1 MAESFDVLTPL
12 VTPFDADGELDVA
25 GLESLVRHVSAA
37 GVDGIVPCGTTGEF
51 ETLSPEEYR
60 TVVRTATET
69 APDDCRVIVGTA
81 ATDVPTVHD
90 RMAFA
95 AEQGADST
103 LVVPSYYGGQASEAG
118 NEAFFDAALA
128 DAPLPVYLYNIP
140 GAVGQKLSVETVAAL
155 AESDAVAGLKDS
167 SGDLPYVTS
176 VLDRTPEDFTVYQ
189 GHDGLFVP
197 SLVLG
202 GDGGVSA
209 LSHLLFDDLERAGTA
224 VASGD
229 VAQARAVQRDVL
241 SPLSEACAE
250 FGFAPTVKAL
260 LADRGVIAHAAVRP
274 PRTSLSPDAVAS
286 VTERLE

>member
-12 VTPFDADGELDVA
+12 VTPFDADGDLDVA
-25 GLESLVRHVSAA
+25 GLESLVRHVAAA

-51 ETLSPEEYR
+51 ETLSPQEYR

-69 APDDCRVIVGTA
+69 ASNDCRVIVGTA
-81 ATDVPTVHD
+81 ATDVETVHD
-90 RMAFA
+90 RMQFA

-103 LVVPSYYGGQASEAG
+103 LVVPPYYGGQASGAG
-118 NEAFFDAALA
+118 NEAFFEAVLA

-140 GAVGQKLSVETVAAL
+140 EAVGQELSVETVAAL
-155 AESDAVAGLKDS
+155 AESDTVAGLKDS
-167 SGDLPYVTS
+167 SGDLPYVTA
-176 VLDRTPEDFTVYQ
+176 VLNRTPEDFTVYQ

-209 LSHLLFDDLERAGTA
+209 LSHLLSSELERAGTA
-224 VASGD
+224 VANGD
-229 VAQARAVQRDVL
+229 VAEARTVQREIL

-260 LADRGVIAHAAVRP
+260 LADRGIIAHATVRP
-274 PRTSLSPDAVAS
+274 PRDSLSPDAVES
-286 VTERLE
+286 VTGML

>member
-12 VTPFDADGELDVA
+12 VTPFDADGDLDIA

-51 ETLSPEEYR
+51 ETLSPGEYR
-60 TVVRTATET
+60 TVVRTAADT
-69 APDDCRVIVGTA
+69 APDDCHVMVGTA
-81 ATDVPTVHD
+81 ATDVATVD
-90 RMAFA
+90 ERMAFA

-103 LVVPSYYGGQASEAG
+103 LVVPSYYGGQASAAG

-155 AESDAVAGLKDS
+155 AQSDAVAGLKDS
-167 SGDLPYVTS
+167 SGDLSYVTA
-176 VLDRTPEDFTVYQ
+176 VMNQTPDEFTVYQ

-197 SLVLG
+197 SLVVG

-224 VASGD
+224 IESGD
-229 VAQARAVQRDVL
+229 VPQARAVQRDVL

-260 LADRGVIAHAAVRP
+260 LADRGVIDHATVRP
-274 PRTSLSPDAVAS
+274 PRDSLSPEAVAS

>member
-12 VTPFDADGELDVA
+12 VTPFDADGDLDVD
-25 GLESLVRHVSAA
+25 GLKSLVRHVATT

-51 ETLSPEEYR
+51 ETLSPGEYR
-60 TVVRTATET
+60 TVVRTTTET
-69 APDDCRVIVGTA
+69 VPEDCRVIVGTA
-81 ATDVPTVHD
+81 ATDVATVHE

-103 LVVPSYYGGQASEAG
+103 LVVPSYYGGRASGAG
-118 NEAFFDAALA
+118 NEAFFDAVLA

-140 GAVGQKLSVETVAAL
+140 GAVGQELSVETVAAL
-155 AESDAVAGLKDS
+155 AQSDAVAGLKDS
-167 SGDLPYVTS
+167 SGDLPYVTA
-176 VLDRTPEDFTVYQ
+176 VLNRTPEAFTVYQ

-209 LSHLLFDDLERAGTA
+209 LSHLLYSELERAGTA
-224 VASGD
+224 VANGD
-229 VAQARAVQRDVL
+229 VAEARTVQRKIL

-260 LADRGVIAHAAVRP
+260 LADRGIIDHATVRP
-274 PRTSLSPDAVAS
+274 PRDSLSPDAVEF
-286 VTERLE
+286 VTELL

>member
-1 MAESFDVLTPL
+1 MADSFDVLTPL
-12 VTPFDADGELDVA
+12 VTPFDADGNLDVA
-25 GLESLVRHVSAA
+25 GLESLIRHVVAA

-51 ETLSPEEYR
+51 ETLSPQEYR

-69 APDDCRVIVGTA
+69 APDDCRVMVGTA
-81 ATDVPTVHD
+81 ATDVSTVHD

-103 LVVPSYYGGQASEAG
+103 LVVPSYYGGQASGAG
-118 NEAFFDAALA
+118 NEAFFDAVLA

-140 GAVGQKLSVETVAAL
+140 GAVGQDLSVETVAAL
-155 AESDAVAGLKDS
+155 AQSDAVAGLKDS
-167 SGDLPYVTS
+167 SGDLPYATAVMNQ
-176 VLDRTPEDFTVYQ
+176 TPGDFSVYQ

-229 VAQARAVQRDVL
+229 VEQARAVQRDIL

-260 LADRGVIAHAAVRP
+260 LADRGIIDHATVRP
-274 PRTSLSPDAVAS
+274 PRDSLSPDAVES
-286 VTERLE
+286 VTGML

>member
-12 VTPFDADGELDVA
+12 VTPFDADGDLDVD
-25 GLESLVRHVSAA
+25 GLKSLVRHVATT

-51 ETLSPEEYR
+51 ETLSPGEYR
-60 TVVRTATET
+60 TVVRTTTET
-69 APDDCRVIVGTA
+69 VPEDCRVIVGTA
-81 ATDVPTVHD
+81 ATDVATVHE

-103 LVVPSYYGGQASEAG
+103 LVVPSYYGGQASGAG
-118 NEAFFDAALA
+118 NEAYFESVLA
-128 DAPLPVYLYNIP
+128 DVPLPVYLYNIP
-140 GAVGQKLSVETVAAL
+140 GAVGQELSVDTVAAL
-155 AESDAVAGLKDS
+155 AQSDAVAGLKDS
-167 SGDLPYVTS
+167 SGDLPYVTA
-176 VLDRTPEDFTVYQ
+176 VLNQTPEDFTVYQ

-209 LSHLLFDDLERAGTA
+209 LSHLLYSELERAGTA
-224 VASGD
+224 VANGD
-229 VAQARAVQRDVL
+229 VAEARAVQRKIL

-260 LADRGVIAHAAVRP
+260 LADRGIIDHATVRP
-274 PRTSLSPDAVAS
+274 PRDSLSPDAVAS
-286 VTERLE
+286 VTGLL

>member
-1 MAESFDVLTPL
+1 MADSFDVLTPL
-12 VTPFDADGELDVA
+12 VTPFDADGDLDIA

-51 ETLSPEEYR
+51 ETLSPQEYR
-60 TVVRTATET
+60 TVVRAATET
-69 APDDCRVIVGTA
+69 APDDCRVMVGTA
-81 ATDVPTVHD
+81 ATDVATVHE

-95 AEQGADST
+95 DDQGADST
-103 LVVPSYYGGQASEAG
+103 LVVPPYYGGQASGAG
-118 NEAFFDAALA
+118 NEAFFDTVLA

-140 GAVGQKLSVETVAAL
+140 GAVGQELSVETVAAL
-155 AESDAVAGLKDS
+155 AQSDAVAGLKDS
-167 SGDLPYVTS
+167 SGDLPYVTA
-176 VLDRTPEDFTVYQ
+176 VMNQTPEDFTVYQ

-209 LSHLLFDDLERAGTA
+209 LSHLLFGELARAGTA

-229 VAQARAVQRDVL
+229 IEQARAVQRDVL

-250 FGFAPTVKAL
+250 YGFAPTVKAL
-260 LADRGVIAHAAVRP
+260 LADRGIIDHATVRP
-274 PRTSLSPDAVAS
+274 PRASLPSDAVES
-286 VTERLE
+286 VTGMLE

>member
-12 VTPFDADGELDVA
+12 VTPFDADGDLDVA
-25 GLESLVRHVSAA
+25 GLESLVRHVSTA

-51 ETLSPEEYR
+51 ETLSPQEYR

-69 APDDCRVIVGTA
+69 APEDCRVIVGTA
-81 ATDVPTVHD
+81 ATDVSTVQD

-103 LVVPSYYGGQASEAG
+103 LVVPSYYGGQAGEAG
-118 NEAFFDAALA
+118 NEAFFEAVLA

-140 GAVGQKLSVETVAAL
+140 GAVGQELSVETVAAL
-155 AESDAVAGLKDS
+155 ARSDPVVGLKDS
-167 SGDLPYVTS
+167 SGDLPYVTA
-176 VLDRTPEDFTVYQ
+176 VLNRTPEDFTVYQ

-209 LSHLLFDDLERAGTA
+209 LSHLLCSDLERAGTA
-224 VASGD
+224 LANGD
-229 VAQARAVQRDVL
+229 VAEARRVQRDVL

-250 FGFAPTVKAL
+250 FGFAPTVKTL
-260 LADRGVIAHAAVRP
+260 LADRGIIDHATVRP
-274 PRTSLSPDAVAS
+274 PRTTLSPDAVES
-286 VTERLE
+286 VTGLL

>member
-1 MAESFDVLTPL
+1 V
-12 VTPFDADGELDVA
+12 
-25 GLESLVRHVSAA
+25 
-37 GVDGIVPCGTTGEF
+37 
-51 ETLSPEEYR
+51 
-60 TVVRTATET
+60 
-69 APDDCRVIVGTA
+69 
-81 ATDVPTVHD
+81 
-90 RMAFA
+90 
-95 AEQGADST
+95 
-103 LVVPSYYGGQASEAG
+103 
-118 NEAFFDAALA
+118 LA

-140 GAVGQKLSVETVAAL
+140 GAVGQTLSAETVATL

-176 VLDRTPEDFTVYQ
+176 VLNRTPESFTVYQ

-224 VASGD
+224 LESGD
-229 VAQARAVQRDVL
+229 VPQASAVQRDVL

-260 LADRGVIAHAAVRP
+260 LADRGIIDHATVRP
-274 PRTSLSPDAVAS
+274 PRDALSPDAVAS
-286 VTERLE
+286 VTGMLE

>member
-12 VTPFDADGELDVA
+12 VTPFDADGDLDIA

-51 ETLSPEEYR
+51 ETLSPGEYR
-60 TVVRTATET
+60 TVVRTAADT
-69 APDDCRVIVGTA
+69 APDDCHVMVGTA
-81 ATDVPTVHD
+81 ATDVATVD
-90 RMAFA
+90 ERMAFA

-103 LVVPSYYGGQASEAG
+103 LVVPSYYGGQASAAG

-155 AESDAVAGLKDS
+155 AQSDAVAGLKDS
-167 SGDLPYVTS
+167 SGDLSYVTA
-176 VLDRTPEDFTVYQ
+176 VMNQTPDEFTVYQ

-197 SLVLG
+197 SLVVG

-209 LSHLLFDDLERAGTA
+209 LSHLLFDDLERAETA
-224 VASGD
+224 IESGD
-229 VAQARAVQRDVL
+229 VPQARAVQRDVL

-260 LADRGVIAHAAVRP
+260 LADRGVIDHATVRP
-274 PRTSLSPDAVAS
+274 PRDSLSPEAVAS

>member
-12 VTPFDADGELDVA
+12 VTPFDADGDLDIA

-51 ETLSPEEYR
+51 ETLSPGEYR
-60 TVVRTATET
+60 TVVRTAADT
-69 APDDCRVIVGTA
+69 APDDCHVMVGTA
-81 ATDVPTVHD
+81 ATDVATVD
-90 RMAFA
+90 ERMAFA

-103 LVVPSYYGGQASEAG
+103 LVVPSYYGGQASAAG
-118 NEAFFDAALA
+118 NEAFFHAVLA

-155 AESDAVAGLKDS
+155 AQSDAVAGLKDS
-167 SGDLPYVTS
+167 SGDLSYVTA
-176 VLDRTPEDFTVYQ
+176 VMNQTPDEFTVYQ

-197 SLVLG
+197 SLVVG

-224 VASGD
+224 IESGD
-229 VAQARAVQRDVL
+229 VPQARAVQRDVL

-260 LADRGVIAHAAVRP
+260 LADRGVIDHATVRP
-274 PRTSLSPDAVAS
+274 PRDSLSPEAVAS

>member
-12 VTPFDADGELDVA
+12 VTPFDADGDLDVD
-25 GLESLVRHVSAA
+25 GLKSLVWHVATT

-51 ETLSPEEYR
+51 ETLSPGEYR
-60 TVVRTATET
+60 TVVRTTTET
-69 APDDCRVIVGTA
+69 VPEDCRVIVGTA
-81 ATDVPTVHD
+81 ATDVATVHE

-103 LVVPSYYGGQASEAG
+103 LVVPSYYGGQASGAG
-118 NEAFFDAALA
+118 NEAYFESVLA
-128 DAPLPVYLYNIP
+128 DVPLPVYLYNIP
-140 GAVGQKLSVETVAAL
+140 GAVGQELSVDTVAAL
-155 AESDAVAGLKDS
+155 AQSDAVAGLKDS
-167 SGDLPYVTS
+167 SGDLPYVTA
-176 VLDRTPEDFTVYQ
+176 VLNQTPEDFTVYQ

-209 LSHLLFDDLERAGTA
+209 LSHLLYSELERAGTA
-224 VASGD
+224 VANGD
-229 VAQARAVQRDVL
+229 VAEARAVQRKIL

-260 LADRGVIAHAAVRP
+260 LADRGIIDHATVRP
-274 PRTSLSPDAVAS
+274 PRDSLSPDAVAS
-286 VTERLE
+286 VTGLL

>member
-1 MAESFDVLTPL
+1 MAEPFDVLTPL
-12 VTPFDADGELDVA
+12 VTPFDADGDLNVD

-51 ETLSPEEYR
+51 ETLSPGEYR

-69 APDDCRVIVGTA
+69 APEDCRVIVGTA
-81 ATDVPTVHD
+81 ATDVATVHE

-95 AEQGADST
+95 EEQGADST
-103 LVVPSYYGGQASEAG
+103 LVVPSYYGGQASGAG
-118 NEAFFDAALA
+118 NEAFFESILA

-140 GAVGQKLSVETVAAL
+140 GAVGQELSVETVAAL

-167 SGDLPYVTS
+167 SGDLPYVTA
-176 VLDRTPEDFTVYQ
+176 VMNQTPEDFTVYQ

-209 LSHLLFDDLERAGTA
+209 LSHVLYNELERAGNA
-224 VASGD
+224 VANGD
-229 VAQARAVQRDVL
+229 VPEARTVQREVL

-250 FGFAPTVKAL
+250 YGFAPTVKAL
-260 LADRGVIAHAAVRP
+260 LADRGVIDHAAVRP
-274 PRTSLSPDAVAS
+274 PRTELPEDAVQT
-286 VTERLE
+286 VTARL

>member
-12 VTPFDADGELDVA
+12 VTPFDADGDLDIDS
-25 GLESLVRHVSAA
+25 LESLVRHVSAA
-37 GVDGIVPCGTTGEF
+37 GVDGVVPCGTTGEF
-51 ETLSPEEYR
+51 ETLSPQEYR
-60 TVVRTATET
+60 TVVRSVVET
-69 APDDCRVIVGTA
+69 APEDCRVVVGTA
-81 ATDVPTVHD
+81 ATDVSTVHE

-118 NEAFFDAALA
+118 NEAFFEQILA

-140 GAVGQKLSVETVAAL
+140 GAVGQELSVDTVATL

-167 SGDLPYVTS
+167 SGDLPYVTR
-176 VLDRTPEDFTVYQ
+176 VMNQTPADFTVYQ

-209 LSHLLFDDLERAGTA
+209 LSHLLTDEIQRAGTA
-224 VASGD
+224 VADGD
-229 VAQARAVQRDVL
+229 IGTARTVQREVL
-241 SPLSEACAE
+241 APLSEACGE
-250 FGFAPTVKAL
+250 FGFAPTVKTL
-260 LADRGVIAHAAVRP
+260 LADNDVIDHATVRP
-274 PRTSLSPDAVAS
+274 PRTGLPEDAVET
-286 VTERLE
+286 VTALL

>member
-12 VTPFDADGELDVA
+12 VTPFDADGDLDVD
-25 GLESLVRHVSAA
+25 GLKSLVRHVATT

-51 ETLSPEEYR
+51 ETLSPGEYR
-60 TVVRTATET
+60 TVVRTTTET
-69 APDDCRVIVGTA
+69 VPEDCRVIVGTA
-81 ATDVPTVHD
+81 ATDVATVHE

-103 LVVPSYYGGQASEAG
+103 LVVPSYYGGQASGAG
-118 NEAFFDAALA
+118 NEAFFDAVLA

-140 GAVGQKLSVETVAAL
+140 GAVGQELSVETVAAL
-155 AESDAVAGLKDS
+155 AQSDAVAGLKDS
-167 SGDLPYVTS
+167 SGDLPYVTA
-176 VLDRTPEDFTVYQ
+176 VLNRTPEAFTVYQ

-209 LSHLLFDDLERAGTA
+209 LSHLLHSELERSGTA
-224 VASGD
+224 VANGD
-229 VAQARAVQRDVL
+229 VAEARTVQRKIL

-260 LADRGVIAHAAVRP
+260 LADRGIIDHATVRP
-274 PRTSLSPDAVAS
+274 PRDSLSPDAVAS
-286 VTERLE
+286 VTGLL

>member
-1 MAESFDVLTPL
+1 MTESFDVLTPL
-12 VTPFDADGELDVA
+12 VTPFDADGDLDVA
-25 GLESLVRHVSAA
+25 GLESLVRHVAAA

-81 ATDVPTVHD
+81 ATDVSTVHD

-103 LVVPSYYGGQASEAG
+103 LVVPPYYGGQASETG
-118 NEAFFDAALA
+118 NEAFFDAVLS

-140 GAVGQKLSVETVAAL
+140 GAVGQKLPVETVAAL

-176 VLDRTPEDFTVYQ
+176 VLNRTPEEFTVYQ

-209 LSHLLFDDLERAGTA
+209 LSHLLYSELERAGTA
-224 VASGD
+224 LAGGD
-229 VAQARAVQRDVL
+229 VTQARTVQRDVL

-260 LADRGVIAHAAVRP
+260 LADRGVIDHATVRP
-274 PRTSLSPDAVAS
+274 PRDSLSPDAVAS
-286 VTERLE
+286 VTGMLE